1 MSGKKFAD
9 SVKAFDRDQLFTPGE
24 AVTLAKTLAKAGF
37 DEGVDM
43 VGGHV
48 EIKPPDVRGRK
59 RQHGDNRRRI
69 AF

>member
-9 SVKAFDRDQLFTPGE
+9 SVKAYDRDQLFTPGE

-43 VGGHV
+43 A
-48 EIKPPDVRGRK
+48 VRLGVDPRK
-59 RQHGDNRRRI
+59 AD
-69 AF
+69 